1 MCYGFLSFEEESE
14 EEKAFTGFASLIE
27 IFSTSNMFNVVET
40 ADVIALI
47 L

>member
-1 MCYGFLSFEEESE
+1 MPFYLLRKNVRRKSIHRFFFS
-14 EEKAFTGFASLIE
+14 SLIE